1 MESGL
6 LLQLLAVLLIAVGLA
21 GLALPAIPGAPVLF
35 AGLLLSAWAEDFQYV
50 ALGTL
55 TALAALAVLTYAV
68 DFAAGAFGA
77 KHFGAS
83 GRAAVGAVIGAVG
96 GIVFGLPGIILGPF
110 VGAFIGELSA
120 RRSVEEAGRAGIGAT
135 LGLVAGAAL
144 KLALGISM
152 VGIYAWMRFG

>member
-120 RRSVEEAGRAGIGAT
+120 RSSVEEAGRAGIGAT